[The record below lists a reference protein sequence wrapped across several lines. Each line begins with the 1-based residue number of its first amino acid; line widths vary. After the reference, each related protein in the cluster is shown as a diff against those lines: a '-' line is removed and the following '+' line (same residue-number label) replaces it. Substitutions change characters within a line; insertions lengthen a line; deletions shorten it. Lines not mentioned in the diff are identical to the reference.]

1 MKRVLFLIPHPD
13 DEIVAAATTI
23 ARERAKGVE
32 ICGLFMT
39 CGVPPADKMW
49 PWERKRRDA
58 KVRQRRDEAEAAA
71 KLLGMEITGFAPW
84 PSRALKA
91 NLAEALAMIRRAVAE
106 KNIDTLWVAA
116 WEGGHQD
123 HDVANFLAAQF
134 RSDMPVFEFAEYN
147 LSNGQPNWQRFSM
160 PNGTETILT
169 LTPEETRAKLALLA
183 TYRSEKG
190 NLAAVKVA
198 CESYR
203 PLPAYDYTRPP
214 HDGKLSREWFHWV
227 GKIFPHPR
235 VDFEPSENVYSALKA
250 FKTAPPNRA

>member
-13 DEIVAAATTI
+13 DEIVAAAATI
-23 ARERAKGVE
+23 ARERAKGTE
-32 ICGLFMT
+32 IFGLFMT
-39 CGVPPADKMW
+39 SGVPPADKMW
-49 PWERKRRDA
+49 PWERKHRDH
-58 KVRQRRDEAEAAA
+58 KVRRRRKEAEEAAA
-71 KLLGMEITGFAPW
+71 ALGMVPVGFAPW

-91 NLAEALAMIRRAVAE
+91 NLAEALAWIRRVVRDE
-106 KNIDTLWVAA
+106 NIDTLWVSA

-134 RSDMPVFEFAEYN
+134 RGEMPVFEFAEYN
-147 LSNGQPNWQRFSM
+147 LTDGQPNWQRFAR
-160 PNGTETILT
+160 PNGTETVLT
-169 LTPEETRAKLALLA
+169 LSEAESKAKLALLA
-183 TYRSEKG
+183 SYRSEKG

-198 CESYR
+198 CESHR

-235 VDFEPSENVYSALKA
+235 VDFEPSENVYAALRA
-250 FKTAPPNRA
+250 FKPQA